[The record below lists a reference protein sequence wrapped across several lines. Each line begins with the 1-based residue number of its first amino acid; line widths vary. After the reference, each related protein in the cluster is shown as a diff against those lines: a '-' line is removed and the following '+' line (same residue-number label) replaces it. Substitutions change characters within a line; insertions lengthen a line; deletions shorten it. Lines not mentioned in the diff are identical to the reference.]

1 MVVLAIIFLVVL
13 FLIKIKSRF
22 ENQVSKSGLVYGNA
36 TLAEVVRKDTDFD
49 GVLDWE
55 ESLWGTDPTKKDTD
69 EDGEA
74 DGAEIAQMKADSGMN
89 EGTDSTA
96 TAEENLTETDKF
108 SRELFTTIVTLNQ
121 AGEVDEATAEKLSA
135 ALSDQI
141 TNYAPRK
148 IFLASEIK
156 IIEDNSAGA
165 VEKYILKIGDIFRKY
180 PADSSVIDILQEFV
194 GDGENDNVAALS
206 ELDPIVKQTSGAIDE
221 MIKMNVP
228 SELATLHLELVNT
241 LERLMENLND
251 IQLFDI
257 DPIVAMGAMSQYE
270 ENTITLESITDELGG
285 VINQKL
291 NN

>member
-1 MVVLAIIFLVVL
+1 MVILAIIFLAVL
-13 FLIKIKSRF
+13 FLIRIKSRF
-22 ENQVSKSGLVYGNA
+22 ENQVSQSGLIYGNA
-36 TLAEVVRKDTDFD
+36 TLADVVSRDTDFD

-89 EGTDSTA
+89 EGADSTA
-96 TAEENLTETDKF
+96 TTEENLTETDKF

-121 AGEVDEATAEKLSA
+121 AGEVDQATAEKLSA

-165 VEKYILKIGDIFRKY
+165 VEKYILKIGDIFLKY

-206 ELDPIVKQTSGAIDE
+206 ELDPIVEQTSGAIDE

-228 SELATLHLELVNT
+228 SELATLHLELVNI
-241 LERLMENLND
+241 LERVTENLSD
-251 IQLFDI
+251 IQFFDM
-257 DPIVAMGAMSQYE
+257 DPIVAMGAISQYE
-270 ENTITLESITDELGG
+270 ANITAFGLITLELVNTIKEK
-285 VINQKL
+285 IE
-291 NN
+291 